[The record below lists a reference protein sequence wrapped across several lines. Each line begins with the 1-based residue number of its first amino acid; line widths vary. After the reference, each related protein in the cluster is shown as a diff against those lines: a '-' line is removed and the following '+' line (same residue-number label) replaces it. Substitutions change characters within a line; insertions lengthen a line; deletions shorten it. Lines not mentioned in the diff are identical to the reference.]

1 MFRLIK
7 QVFIVLFSFSSSLA
21 TTCLS
26 LNDEACMVRATLIDS
41 NPAERKYLLMISLD
55 KCNKRY
61 NVLSPKTLVPPK
73 ETKDINVEVFDMT
86 ATKNEA
92 KAMTKQFHLIVNVNS
107 IV

>member
-41 NPAERKYLLMISLD
+41 NPAERKYLD

-61 NVLSPKTLVPPK
+61 NVLSPKTCVPPK
-73 ETKDINVEVFDMT
+73 ETKDINVEVFDMI

-92 KAMTKQFHLIVNVNS
+92 KAMTKQFHVIVNVNS